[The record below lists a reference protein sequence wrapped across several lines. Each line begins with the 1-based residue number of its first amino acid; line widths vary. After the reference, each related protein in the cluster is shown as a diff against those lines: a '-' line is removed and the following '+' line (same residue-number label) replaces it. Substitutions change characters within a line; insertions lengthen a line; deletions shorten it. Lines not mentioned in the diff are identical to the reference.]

1 MAWRIVLSQG
11 LRHCHL
17 SMCGSGIYFIANLT
31 FYILNM
37 PTVIFQDLETKP
49 WPLEEWVFHARI
61 SDSFTVYEGFG
72 LRGLKLQGAAVSKGR
87 KLLLTTC
94 GKMTDLPGI
103 RLRLAHIED
112 DQEADA
118 SSVTLPVYLNANRNE
133 ILFTVELKVAN
144 PEEKLSLHERGL
156 ALIASHLQ

>member
-1 MAWRIVLSQG
+1 
-11 LRHCHL
+11 
-17 SMCGSGIYFIANLT
+17 
-31 FYILNM
+31 
-37 PTVIFQDLETKP
+37 
-49 WPLEEWVFHARI
+49 
-61 SDSFTVYEGFG
+61 
-72 LRGLKLQGAAVSKGR
+72 
-87 KLLLTTC
+87 
-94 GKMTDLPGI
+94 MTDLPGI